1 VCPRHPKDVRQESL
15 SPHLFK
21 DLSLSISFSVAIWA
35 VLDAHLF
42 ALVYLFSFASF
53 SPKKMEVVGRFY
65 EWPFSKICVKQVP
78 KL

>member
-53 SPKKMEVVGRFY
+53 SPQKKVVGRFN